1 LIFSFSYFFPT
12 LPLCICKKLR
22 TKQKEIMA
30 VEIKIDGYFEIVF
43 KNIKTNERVDLE
55 TETTILRKLKSTEY
69 AIDME
74 KREVNELEDLE
85 FVLYTFDL
93 VPTFNTS
100 YEFNQL

>member
-1 LIFSFSYFFPT
+1 
-12 LPLCICKKLR
+12 
-22 TKQKEIMA
+22 MA